1 MRKLG
6 DSVPRIDYDREAD
19 SNAKATQKVRELEE
33 ELRKLRAGL
42 GDSQGSAA
50 AAALEIAKLKDQLA
64 SALAE
69 IQSLN
74 EQIESLRKQLEHAQ
88 AHAMA
93 MQKRAEG
100 MESECQSLNE
110 WLKQKE
116 AALKAALEEI
126 ERLKTHASS
135 LIDQDTLDGIRAKID
150 RLQKELQNVIEELR
164 ICQKALDEERRENA
178 RLRARYG
185 VTPPA
190 EKKHDQFHL
199 GFVSVRFMA
208 R

>member
-6 DSVPRIDYDREAD
+6 DSVPRIDYDRERD

-42 GDSQGSAA
+42 GDSEGSAA

-69 IQSLN
+69 IQALN

-88 AHAMA
+88 AHAKA

-178 RLRARYG
+178 RLRARYW

-208 R
+208 P